1 MDIISKLRKL
11 AETDGQRAAVIG
23 EGGHVLT
30 YSQLNEYSDRLAIW
44 LHRLNGQK
52 SDANQSARPIA
63 VYGHKNPLM
72 LVCFLGA
79 AKSGRAYCPL
89 DISMPE
95 GRVRDTI
102 QALDPEVILDLEND
116 IDTLINIINDPQNT
130 EAEYNPSWAVAG
142 SQTFYIIFTSG
153 STGKPKGVKISAD
166 CLNNYLDW
174 SCELGSAA
182 EEKHGKIFLN
192 QAPFSFDLS
201 VMDTY
206 TCLACGG
213 TLALME
219 KRVQNDFALMI
230 DFFKKTPLNIWVSTP
245 SFADMC
251 MGEPSFNS
259 NLLPNLGI
267 FLFCGEE
274 LTINTYEK
282 LRQRFP
288 DSRIINLYGPTES
301 TVAVTSI
308 EITEE
313 IYKKTIAEGRKLPA
327 GTAKNGTIIEIN
339 ENTENNDS
347 GDRLGEIIITGN
359 TVSTGY
365 FNNPEKTA
373 EAFFEKDIK
382 NGDGS
387 VSTTRAYR
395 TGDLGYI
402 ADGLLYCVGR
412 IDFQIKMHGYRIELG
427 DIEQN
432 LADLPEISRAVVVPV
447 EKEGHIKSLTAYVIT
462 DTEVNPQHSEKNSKN
477 NADISG
483 INEKSLENKNDTDSE
498 FQDLKINYDRQFS
511 RRIKEQLLIKLPDYM
526 IPKKIIMIDRLP
538 MNSNGKINRNQLRS
552 IKS

>member
-1 MDIISKLRKL
+1 MDIILKLRRL
-11 AETDGQRAAVIG
+11 AETDGQRTAVTG
-23 EGGHVLT
+23 AGGRALT
-30 YSQLNEYSDRLAIW
+30 YAQLNKYSDRLAVW

-52 SDANQSARPIA
+52 SDTDRSARPIA
-63 VYGHKNPLM
+63 VYGHKDPLM

-102 QALDPEVILDLEND
+102 QALEPEVTFDLEND
-116 IDTLINIINDPQNT
+116 IDSLMNIINDPQNAET
-130 EAEYNPSWAVAG
+130 EYDPNWAVSG
-142 SQTFYIIFTSG
+142 NQTFYIIFTSG

-174 SCELGSAA
+174 SCGLGSPM

-219 KRVQNDFALMI
+219 KRVQNDFALMM
-230 DFFKKTPLNIWVSTP
+230 DFFRKTSLNIWVSTP

-251 MGEPSFNS
+251 MGDPSFNNS
-259 NLLPNLGI
+259 LLPQLKI

-274 LTINTYEK
+274 LTLNTYEK
-282 LRQRFP
+282 LSKRFP
-288 DSRIINLYGPTES
+288 NSKIINLYGPTES

-308 EITEE
+308 EITED
-313 IYKKTIAEGRKLPA
+313 IYKKSVAEGRKLPA
-327 GTAKNGTIIEIN
+327 GTAKNGTIIEID
-339 ENTENNDS
+339 ENTEIRDS
-347 GDRLGEIIITGN
+347 GEKFGEIIIMGN

-373 EAFFEKDIK
+373 EVFFEKEIK
-382 NGDGS
+382 NDDGIS
-387 VSTTRAYR
+387 KIRAYR

-402 ADGLLYCVGR
+402 ADGLLYCAGR

-432 LADLPEISRAVVVPV
+432 LSDLPEISRAVVVPV
-447 EKEGHIKSLTAYVIT
+447 EKEGHIKSLTAYVVT
-462 DTEVNPQHSEKNSKN
+462 DTKTNPQNIANNNSDN
-477 NADISG
+477 NYIGDKVS
-483 INEKSLENKNDTDSE
+483 ENKNPADSE
-498 FQDLKINYDRQFS
+498 FKELNINYDRQFS
-511 RRIKEQLLIKLPDYM
+511 KHIKEQLLVKLPEYM
-526 IPKKIIMIDRLP
+526 IPKKIITIDRIP